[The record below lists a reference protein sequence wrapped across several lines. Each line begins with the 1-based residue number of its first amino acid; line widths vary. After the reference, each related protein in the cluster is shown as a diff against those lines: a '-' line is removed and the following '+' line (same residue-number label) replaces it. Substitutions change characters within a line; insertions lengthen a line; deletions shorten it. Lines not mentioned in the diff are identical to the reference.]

1 MKLTAQQ
8 MLSLPDFFADIPDP
22 RRAQGRRHSLACVL
36 ALVCAATLCG
46 MRGYK
51 AIADWAKSLSPRARQ
66 RFRCRYV
73 NGQFLV
79 PSESIIRD
87 VMIRVAPLDL
97 EKALNR
103 YNQAFAQQDSTLA
116 IDGKT
121 MRNALDQQDHQ
132 THVMSVVG
140 HHSKICYTQK
150 KSARCP
156 STATP
161 LS

>member
-1 MKLTAQQ
+1 
-8 MLSLPDFFADIPDP
+8 
-22 RRAQGRRHSLACVL
+22 
-36 ALVCAATLCG
+36 
-46 MRGYK
+46 
-51 AIADWAKSLSPRARQ
+51 
-66 RFRCRYV
+66 
-73 NGQFLV
+73 
-79 PSESIIRD
+79 
-87 VMIRVAPLDL
+87 MIRVAPSDLD
-97 EKALNR
+97 KALNR

-121 MRNALDQQDHQ
+121 MRNALDPNDHQ

-156 STATP
+156 PTATP